1 MAIRLLSRSY
11 RKFFIELKG
20 IFIFKSMKEPFR
32 IALSNAIRDSKETIL
47 NFQHS
52 LDFVKEHELWH
63 GILKYTWLSKFLM
76 LVGVIGGIGFVRFI
90 FTYWTD
96 NQVLNELSLAS
107 LGSAVGGFFVE
118 GYDLF
123 VLGGLKYVILILME
137 VIIFHFARRTLE
149 IKTGVDIDT
158 SLKSF
163 IDAQIRMIKVVIYS
177 WLMETIA
184 TVIIVKII
192 LSFFGIDFMDTI
204 ATVLIQSYFLGFAII
219 DNYNEIYHMTIKQ
232 SLRYDNQYA
241 MVTLIIGTSA
251 YVMMLVPLAGTIV
264 GPLICAVV
272 ATLTMHQL
280 YVTDQNMAWIF
291 ETHEDQD

>member
-76 LVGVIGGIGFVRFI
+76 LVGVIGVIGFVRFI